1 MTNKEKV
8 TSNEQKKRSK
18 KQMGINIELKLTTNE
33 KKVVSNEQKVK
44 NSELQAKRFTPM
56 VHAAWLTSSVKL
68 GEIRQWNL

>member
-1 MTNKEKV
+1 
-8 TSNEQKKRSK
+8 
-18 KQMGINIELKLTTNE
+18 MGINIELKLTTNE